1 MTEPIRKRPAHAGAD
16 GRHFSV
22 YLLQGIARSSRL
34 ELGRQSRCTTIKS
47 VDFMSET
54 VAISPTE
61 FK

>member
-34 ELGRQSRCTTIKS
+34 ALGRQLRCTTVKS
-47 VDFMSET
+47 VDFMSEN
-54 VAISPTE
+54 VSISPTE

>member
-1 MTEPIRKRPAHAGAD
+1 MTEPVRKRPAHPGAN

-22 YLLQGIARSSRL
+22 HLLPSIARSSRL
-34 ELGRQSRCTTIKS
+34 ALGRQSRCTTIKS